1 MKKGKTRTEGEERKM
16 RREDQWENEGR
27 ESGKMKQFNV
37 EMENEGRGGGKMKAS
52 QCRNGK

>member
-1 MKKGKTRTEGEERKM
+1 VKKGKTRTEGEERKM